1 MTARAKLKI
10 KLIKSL
16 TNRKKSLNL
25 CAEYKEGQTPLGGP
39 SEVTLSSS
47 NFFYKN
53 FGKINMQNEGRNWTP
68 IKEVNLIDCAVEYK
82 KMQNLY
88 LDADFDDKMDLALFY
103 KGKAKYYKDLVNAGI
118 EHTVNF

>member
-1 MTARAKLKI
+1 
-10 KLIKSL
+10 
-16 TNRKKSLNL
+16 
-25 CAEYKEGQTPLGGP
+25 
-39 SEVTLSSS
+39 
-47 NFFYKN
+47 
-53 FGKINMQNEGRNWTP
+53 MQNEGRNWTP

-82 KMQNLY
+82 KMHNLY